1 MIRIKFTLNKNE
13 VDGDNRPIKWP
24 IKYPYWCYGESETTF
39 NMLAY
44 ADSAAEMRKLWPESI
59 NLEIEE
65 VDKVEF
71 TEEFPCPA
79 WYIEPERHG
88 KVSKDTYLDTDLI
101 DLIKEIRKRMS
112 IDVSN
117 GSVEF
122 SKYGTEKVKILTD
135 CINALPDGNRYKK
148 CSESGIVA
156 SLRERE
162 GSFYIRFI
170 NYLYR

>member
-1 MIRIKFTLNKNE
+1 
-13 VDGDNRPIKWP
+13 
-24 IKYPYWCYGESETTF
+24 
-39 NMLAY
+39 
-44 ADSAAEMRKLWPESI
+44 
-59 NLEIEE
+59 
-65 VDKVEF
+65 
-71 TEEFPCPA
+71 
-79 WYIEPERHG
+79 
-88 KVSKDTYLDTDLI
+88 
-101 DLIKEIRKRMS
+101 MS

-122 SKYGTEKVKILTD
+122 GKYGTEKVEILTD

-148 CSESGIVA
+148 YSESGIVA

>member
-1 MIRIKFTLNKNE
+1 M
-13 VDGDNRPIKWP
+13 
-24 IKYPYWCYGESETTF
+24 
-39 NMLAY
+39 
-44 ADSAAEMRKLWPESI
+44 
-59 NLEIEE
+59 
-65 VDKVEF
+65 
-71 TEEFPCPA
+71 
-79 WYIEPERHG
+79 
-88 KVSKDTYLDTDLI
+88 
-101 DLIKEIRKRMS
+101 IKEIRKRMS

-122 SKYGTEKVKILTD
+122 GKYGTEKVKILTD

-148 CSESGIVA
+148 CSESGIVE